1 MTSTTMQRVSNPGSR
16 PRAWGLAFW
25 IAVTLSVI
33 VALVSLRFLSGNPQV
48 AGPDLRASM
57 IANGWVFVAHAA
69 ASAVALAL
77 GGFQFVGALRR
88 RWPRLHR
95 GSGRVYVLA
104 CLLGAAGALW
114 IAPDASSGRLASFGF
129 SVLAAAWI
137 YTTLTAWRLAV
148 QRDFAAHR
156 RWMIRSFALTFGAVT
171 LRLQILAVLPFGLTY
186 GDVSQVLAYS
196 SWIPNLALVELA
208 FLLAAHRRAAA
219 PGGIQRASS
228 GVSGPASSP

>member
-1 MTSTTMQRVSNPGSR
+1 MTQTTLVPSHAATGV
-16 PRAWGLAFW
+16 RAVAFW
-25 IAVTLSVI
+25 TVVLLSVI
-33 VALVSLRFLSGNPQV
+33 VALVSLRFLSGNPMV
-48 AGPDLRASM
+48 AGPDIRPSM
-57 IANGWVFVAHAA
+57 VANGWIFVTHAVA
-69 ASAVALAL
+69 AAVALGL
-77 GGFQFVGALRR
+77 GGFQFVSALRR

-104 CLLGAAGALW
+104 CLLGALTALW
-114 IAPDASSGRLASFGF
+114 IAPDASSGKLATFGF

-196 SWIPNLALVELA
+196 SWIPNLAVVELA
-208 FLLAAHRRAAA
+208 FLLAVGRPSTQRR
-219 PGGIQRASS
+219 S
-228 GVSGPASSP
+228 PASV

>member
-1 MTSTTMQRVSNPGSR
+1 MTQTSLVQTTSAASGSL
-16 PRAWGLAFW
+16 RAAAFW
-25 IAVTLSVI
+25 IAVMLSV
-33 VALVSLRFLSGNPQV
+33 LVGLASLRFLSGNPLV
-48 AGPDLRASM
+48 AGPDIRPSM
-57 IANGWVFVAHAA
+57 IANGWVFIAHAG
-69 ASAVALAL
+69 ASAVALGL

-104 CLLGAAGALW
+104 CLLGALSALW
-114 IAPDASSGRLASFGF
+114 IAPDASSGKLATFGF
-129 SVLAAAWI
+129 SVLAAVWI

-196 SWIPNLALVELA
+196 SWIPNLAAVELA
-208 FLLAAHRRAAA
+208 FLLAAAGSRTPARA
-219 PGGIQRASS
+219 
-228 GVSGPASSP
+228 

>member
-1 MTSTTMQRVSNPGSR
+1 MIQTSLVHTPSHAATGLRAAGFWTAVS
-16 PRAWGLAFW
+16 
-25 IAVTLSVI
+25 LSVI
-33 VALVSLRFLSGNPQV
+33 VALVSLRFLSGNPLV
-48 AGPDLRASM
+48 AGPDIRPSM
-57 IANGWVFVAHAA
+57 VANGWIFVAHAA
-69 ASAVALAL
+69 AAAVALGL

-95 GSGRVYVLA
+95 GSGRGYVLA
-104 CLLGAAGALW
+104 CLLGALTALW
-114 IAPDASSGRLASFGF
+114 IAPDASSGRLATFGF

-156 RWMIRSFALTFGAVT
+156 RWMIRSFALTFAAVT

-196 SWIPNLALVELA
+196 AWIPNLLVVELA
-208 FLLAAHRRAAA
+208 FLLATYRRAAA

-228 GVSGPASSP
+228 GASGPASSP